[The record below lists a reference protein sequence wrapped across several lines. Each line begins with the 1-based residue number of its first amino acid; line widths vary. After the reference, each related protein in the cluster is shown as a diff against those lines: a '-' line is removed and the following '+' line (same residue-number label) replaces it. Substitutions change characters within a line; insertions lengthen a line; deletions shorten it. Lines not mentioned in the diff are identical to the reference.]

1 MSLSSKIASNTLIS
15 YTGRI
20 ISTVFALVTIGF
32 ITRSLGQ
39 EGFGQ
44 YTTVLAFL
52 SLFVI
57 LADLGLHSLMTRE
70 ISKPI
75 SRTFGAAGG
84 RDGFSIISSNFFTIR
99 ASASLLFLLTGAGAV
114 FFFPYPMEVKV
125 GISIGAIGFFFLSL
139 HQLLLGVFQKHLAM
153 HLVALAEVTGR
164 GTQLLLVYIIF
175 TWGVGHPTYENE
187 FFLYLVAM
195 SAASFIIFSLTFLV
209 AQRYIRI
216 GLRFDFAYWG
226 QIIKTTWPI
235 ALSIVLTLVYFKID
249 TIFLSLMKPAAD
261 VGIYGAAYRVL
272 EGLIFFPAMFAGI
285 MMPILARDAISD
297 MEHFKI
303 VFQKSFRAITIFALP
318 LVGGGWVLA
327 YSVTY
332 LIGGEAFIV
341 AGAPLQA
348 LFVATGIIF
357 FGNILGRAVIA
368 LDLQKKAVLAYLLG
382 VVLNVVLN
390 LIFIP
395 SHTYMGAAWTTVVT
409 EFLVVVFLLWLV
421 WRKTKVSFDIY
432 GIAKAAFAAA
442 VMVGILIL
450 FISPI
455 TTPLSVLGLGAA
467 MILGAGVYFAVLY
480 AIKGIEKKEIL
491 DLFRR

>member
-1 MSLSSKIASNTLIS
+1 VSLSSKIASNTLIS

-20 ISTVFALVTIGF
+20 ISTAFALVTIGF

-70 ISKPI
+70 ISRSAPHSSDEK
-75 SRTFGAAGG
+75 GE
-84 RDGFSIISSNFFTIR
+84 RDGISVISSNFFTIR
-99 ASASLLFLLTGAGAV
+99 ASASLLFLFAGIGAA
-114 FFFPYPMEVKV
+114 FLFPYSVEVKV
-125 GISIGAIGFFFLSL
+125 GIGIGAIGFFFLSL

-153 HLVALAEVTGR
+153 HLAALAEVAGR
-164 GTQLLLVYIIF
+164 SAQLLMVYIIYM
-175 TWGVGHPTYENE
+175 WGVRHPTYTNE

-195 SAASFIIFSLTFLV
+195 SAASVIIFSLTFLA
-209 AQRYIRI
+209 AQKYIKV
-216 GLRFDFAYWG
+216 GLRFDFTYWR
-226 QIIKTTWPI
+226 QIVKTTWPI
-235 ALSIVLTLVYFKID
+235 ALSIVLTLIYFKID

-261 VGIYGAAYRVL
+261 VGIYGVAYRVL

-285 MMPILARDAISD
+285 MMPILSRDAVSD
-297 MEHFKI
+297 MAHFKI
-303 VFQKSFRAITIFALP
+303 VFQKSFRAIAIFALP

-327 YSVTY
+327 YSISH
-332 LIGGEAFIV
+332 LIGGKEFIV

-368 LDLQKKAVLAYLLG
+368 LDLQKKAVIAYLLG

-395 SHTYMGAAWTTVVT
+395 THTYMGAAWSTVVT
-409 EFLVVVFLLWLV
+409 ELLVVMFLFWLV
-421 WRKTKVSFDIY
+421 WRKTKVSFDIR
-432 GIAKAAFAAA
+432 GITKAAFAAA
-442 VMVGILIL
+442 VMSGTLLL
-450 FISPI
+450 FASPI
-455 TTPLSVLGLGAA
+455 TTPLSVLGLGTV
-467 MILGAGVYFAVLY
+467 MILGAGVYFGVLY
-480 AIKGIEKKEIL
+480 LIRGVGREEIFAV
-491 DLFRR
+491 FRK